1 MALDMILSFCRRQ
14 NKTMA
19 QLTAEE
25 KGQISHRGK
34 AIEQLQEYLEGDQ

>member
-1 MALDMILSFCRRQ
+1 MALDMILSFVEDK

-19 QLTAEE
+19 QLTV
-25 KGQISHRGK
+25 KKKDKISHRGK

>member
-1 MALDMILSFCRRQ
+1 
-14 NKTMA
+14 MA

-34 AIEQLQEYLEGDQ
+34 AIEKLRQYLEGDES